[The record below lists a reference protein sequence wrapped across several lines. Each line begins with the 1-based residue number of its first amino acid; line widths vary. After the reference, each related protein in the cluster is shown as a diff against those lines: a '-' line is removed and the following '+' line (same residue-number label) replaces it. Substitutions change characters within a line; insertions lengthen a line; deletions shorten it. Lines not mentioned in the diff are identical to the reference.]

1 MGGSGDAART
11 LGRGQTRWREDCVAV
26 TWKARAAEERR
37 CLTFSFGLLSVTCS
51 LLCYVVVL
59 FGE

>member
-1 MGGSGDAART
+1 MGGSDDAART
-11 LGRGQTRWREDCVAV
+11 LGRGQTMWREDCVAV
-26 TWKARAAEERR
+26 TWKARAGEERR
-37 CLTFSFGLLSVTCS
+37 CLMFSFGLLSVTCS